1 MMGKNNFLK
10 REPKNS
16 ICKGTVSRAKL
27 DMFEK
32 LKESQRD
39 QSSETQKEHLC
50 GDMRV

>member
-32 LKESQRD
+32 LKESRVIRVQRPRRNIYVG
-39 QSSETQKEHLC
+39 T
-50 GDMRV
+50 